1 MGEIEKLWST
11 QLNPD
16 LELLSK
22 QTIYNPDQQGT
33 NKESTK
39 STLKPL
45 LKHVQK
51 KSKLNQTHIRSVIST
66 SF

>member
-1 MGEIEKLWST
+1 VGESEKLWST

-22 QTIYNPDQQGT
+22 QTIYNPDQQRT
-33 NKESTK
+33 NKERTK
-39 STLKPL
+39 STLKPV
-45 LKHVQK
+45 LKDVQK
-51 KSKLNQTHIRSVIST
+51 KSKSNQTHIRSVIST

>member
-45 LKHVQK
+45 LKYVQK

>member
-22 QTIYNPDQQGT
+22 QTIYNPDQERT
-33 NKESTK
+33 NKERTK

-51 KSKLNQTHIRSVIST
+51 KSKLNQTHIRAVIST
-66 SF
+66 RF

>member
-1 MGEIEKLWST
+1 MGEIEKLWNI